1 MKELGITS
9 LNIVADSEITLN
21 SRDIGI
27 MKTIINR
34 NYLDDDNDVDSD
46 DAKENEGSCSVGTV
60 GKTKTSKRTFL
71 SIPAITMARR
81 LHTLLL
87 NINKIPSQA
96 PIMNPI
102 KFDKED
108 SYVQFLLEK
117 LCTKTREEFESD
129 INSDYFIQVNELSNY
144 EEEEE
149 DELEEDSI
157 ISEVNL
163 LMLDESFDDVK
174 EETIKTLVF
183 QLTKVYDNIIKDY
196 VEVEIK
202 RRKNFRSYID
212 FLSLYRKI
220 EVYCNLYKIRTKGE
234 TIKNQTNN
242 KIIEYSSQKI
252 KQNDITNIIKAARR
266 IEYLIKLSKNNYSII
281 DTFPSLNV
289 SFFKSTSIS
298 VAAYECW
305 LKIVESEEMIS
316 GEEGQQ
322 IYLEKKKKEC
332 EQRENNLREVYKSV
346 AQRSEDYT
354 YDVDPP
360 RFFPTSEENSP
371 RYYPTSDDE
380 ELPNFPMDEGY

>member
-27 MKTIINR
+27 IKTVINR
-34 NYLDDDNDVDSD
+34 NYLDDDDDVNSD
-46 DAKENEGSCSVGTV
+46 DSKENEGSCSVGTV

-71 SIPAITMARR
+71 TIPAITMARR

-149 DELEEDSI
+149 DKLEEDSI

-163 LMLDESFDDVK
+163 LMLDKSFDDVK

-183 QLTKVYDNIIKDY
+183 QLTKVYDNIIKEY

-220 EVYCNLYKIRTKGE
+220 EVYCNLYKVRTKGE

-305 LKIVESEEMIS
+305 LKIVESKEMIS
-316 GEEGQQ
+316 EEEGQQ

-354 YDVDPP
+354 YDVDLP

-371 RYYPTSDDE
+371 RYYPTSDDD
-380 ELPNFPMDEGY
+380 ELPNFPMDEGD

>member
-27 MKTIINR
+27 IKTVINR
-34 NYLDDDNDVDSD
+34 NYLDDDDDVNSD
-46 DAKENEGSCSVGTV
+46 DSKENEGSCSVGTV

-149 DELEEDSI
+149 DKFEEDSI

-163 LMLDESFDDVK
+163 LMLDKSFDDVK

-183 QLTKVYDNIIKDY
+183 QLTKVYDNIIKEY

-202 RRKNFRSYID
+202 RRKNFRSYIN

-220 EVYCNLYKIRTKGE
+220 EVYCNLYKVRTKGE

-305 LKIVESEEMIS
+305 LKIVESKEMIS
-316 GEEGQQ
+316 EEEGQQ

-346 AQRSEDYT
+346 AQRSEGYT
-354 YDVDPP
+354 YDVDLP

-371 RYYPTSDDE
+371 RYYPTSDDD
-380 ELPNFPMDEGY
+380 ELPNFPMDEGD

>member
-9 LNIVADSEITLN
+9 CNIVANSEITLN

-27 MKTIINR
+27 IKTVINR
-34 NYLDDDNDVDSD
+34 NYLDDHDDVDSD

-60 GKTKTSKRTFL
+60 GKMKTSKRTFL

-81 LHTLLL
+81 LYTLLL

-144 EEEEE
+144 EKEEE
-149 DELEEDSI
+149 DKLEEDSI

-183 QLTKVYDNIIKDY
+183 QLTKVYDNIIKEY

-212 FLSLYRKI
+212 FISLYRKI
-220 EVYCNLYKIRTKGE
+220 EVYCNLYKVCTKSE
-234 TIKNQTNN
+234 IIKNQTNN

-281 DTFPSLNV
+281 DTFP
-289 SFFKSTSIS
+289 
-298 VAAYECW
+298 A
-305 LKIVESEEMIS
+305 
-316 GEEGQQ
+316 
-322 IYLEKKKKEC
+322 
-332 EQRENNLREVYKSV
+332 
-346 AQRSEDYT
+346 
-354 YDVDPP
+354 
-360 RFFPTSEENSP
+360 
-371 RYYPTSDDE
+371 
-380 ELPNFPMDEGY
+380 

>member
-9 LNIVADSEITLN
+9 LNIVTDSEITLN

-27 MKTIINR
+27 MKTVINK
-34 NYLDDDNDVDSD
+34 NYLDDDADVDSD
-46 DAKENEGSCSVGTV
+46 DAKTNEGSCSVGTGTV

-144 EEEEE
+144 EKEDEDE

-183 QLTKVYDNIIKDY
+183 QLTKVYDNIIKEY

-202 RRKNFRSYID
+202 RRKNF
-212 FLSLYRKI
+212 
-220 EVYCNLYKIRTKGE
+220 
-234 TIKNQTNN
+234 
-242 KIIEYSSQKI
+242 
-252 KQNDITNIIKAARR
+252 
-266 IEYLIKLSKNNYSII
+266 
-281 DTFPSLNV
+281 
-289 SFFKSTSIS
+289 
-298 VAAYECW
+298 
-305 LKIVESEEMIS
+305 
-316 GEEGQQ
+316 
-322 IYLEKKKKEC
+322 
-332 EQRENNLREVYKSV
+332 
-346 AQRSEDYT
+346 
-354 YDVDPP
+354 
-360 RFFPTSEENSP
+360 
-371 RYYPTSDDE
+371 
-380 ELPNFPMDEGY
+380 